1 MSKVQNGKL
10 TVDGNNL
17 SLSMPFAKVDKKKR
31 LVSGFATLDN
41 LDTQGDIV
49 LADASS
55 KAFARA
61 RGNIREM
68 HQPLAVGRM
77 VDFREDEYFDKE
89 TRKTYRGVYVTAR
102 VSEGAQDTWLK
113 VLDGTLTGFS
123 IGGEILDAEQEFNK
137 DAGSDVRVIK
147 DYNLVELSL
156 VDNPANQLANV
167 LSIQKSAT
175 GSVMKG
181 MVAETEISVV
191 YICPVDETISIKH
204 SDDDNLC
211 PQCATKMV
219 EAGWYE
225 EGSDRTEKVD
235 EIVTKFLN
243 PLEKE
248 AAPISDE
255 GGVEVGTENENKA
268 EEAEVEVVAP
278 VEPEPEAEEESEE
291 VVEEV
296 ADEEEG
302 GLDEPPVDPDAIPD
316 EETEISKKIDA
327 LHETIKDTLANT
339 RGEFSDEVES
349 LKKFVQEQMEPI
361 VTKTSELEARLG
373 EFGDKLEVNKARLA
387 ELEARLEK
395 MNYLDAV
402 KKSGELEESKPET
415 VQKNTKWSP
424 GAFSGKADNGFF
436 SVNDL

>member
-1 MSKVQNGKL
+1 MSKGQKHGTV
-10 TVDGNNL
+10 TVDGETLHL
-17 SLSMPFAKVDKKKR
+17 SLPFAKVDKNKS

-41 LDTQGDIV
+41 IDSQGDIV
-49 LADASS
+49 LADASA
-55 KAFARA
+55 KAFQRA

-77 VDFREDEYFDKE
+77 VDFREDEYFDKD

-123 IGGEILDAEQEFNK
+123 IGGEILDADQEFNK
-137 DAGSDVRVIK
+137 DAGTDVRVIK

-156 VDNPANQLANV
+156 VDNPANQLSNV
-167 LSIQKSAT
+167 LSIQKSAS

-181 MVAETEISVV
+181 MVAEARLSIV
-191 YICPVDETISIKH
+191 YICPVDETVAIKSAET
-204 SDDDNLC
+204 SDPC
-211 PQCATKMV
+211 PQCGGTM
-219 EAGWYE
+219 EDAGWFE
-225 EGSDRTEKVD
+225 EGSDRADKVD

-243 PLEKE
+243 PLVKE

-255 GGVEVGTENENKA
+255 GGVEVGTEDVTGA
-268 EEAEVEVVAP
+268 EEAEVEVV
-278 VEPEPEAEEESEE
+278 EPEVEEVPAEEE

-296 ADEEEG
+296 APEEEG
-302 GLDEPPVDPDAIPD
+302 GLDEPPVDPDAVPD
-316 EETEISKKIDA
+316 EESEISKKIDA
-327 LHETIKDTLANT
+327 LQDAIEKTLAST
-339 RGEFSDEVES
+339 KGEFSEEVEA
-349 LKKFVQEQMEPI
+349 LKKFVGEQMQPI
-361 VTKTSELEARLG
+361 VEKTSELEEKLNGFG
-373 EFGDKLEVNKARLA
+373 EKLEVNKGRLA

-395 MNYLDAV
+395 MNSLDAV
-402 KKSGELEESKPET
+402 KKSGELDETKPET

-424 GAFSGKADNGFF
+424 GAFSGKADSGFF